1 MYIKETK
8 YNKFFLEPLGG
19 KLLINNSHIC
29 PGFFFVVVQSP
40 NANRN
45 SGLAFMIKQK
55 QCENYRSMVIRDGLI
70 SDWQTVDNF
79 FRGLFGS
86 TVKNNRCDSKTYSYH
101 NYCQNLEKKQTK
113 NKKRNYLFA
122 PSVRS
127 STRVMCTLP

>member
-1 MYIKETK
+1 MY
-8 YNKFFLEPLGG
+8 
-19 KLLINNSHIC
+19 
-29 PGFFFVVVQSP
+29 FFFVQSP

-127 STRVMCTLP
+127 STKVMCTLP